1 MKERKTF
8 SNWLTTKYLLIIRN
22 EEDFAEKRNFQFT
35 YAKAIAIGFS
45 IFLVILAVT
54 IMMVN
59 TFLAR
64 WFDPRYSQ
72 KQLKKELIE
81 LTVKVDSLSLQN
93 ELKDNYITT
102 FKTML
107 TGGVESALSENDENP
122 ESTATP
128 KEVDIDYI
136 APVDEKLR
144 EEFEGEAF
152 DVSMV
157 AEADEESILDMYL
170 FKPIDGLVVEDYSPE
185 TEHYAVDIVAKKDE
199 PVKSVAAGT
208 VIMSSWTDDTGYVI
222 GIQHD
227 NDLISF
233 YKHNAV
239 LLKKVGDFVKA
250 GDIVGIVGNSGDL
263 TTGPHLHFELWHRG
277 NTINPKNYIS
287 L

>member
-8 SNWLTTKYLLIIRN
+8 TNWLTTKYLLIIRN
-22 EEDFAEKRNFQFT
+22 EEDFAEKRNYQFT
-35 YAKAIAIGFS
+35 YAKGMAIGFS
-45 IFLVILAVT
+45 LFLVVLALS
-54 IMMVN
+54 IFMVN

-72 KQLKKELIE
+72 KQMKKELIE
-81 LTVKVDSLSLQN
+81 LTVKVDSLALQN
-93 ELKDNYITT
+93 DLKDNYITS

-107 TGGVESALSENDENP
+107 TGGVESALNTSSEET
-122 ESTATP
+122 STEVEA
-128 KEVDIDYI
+128 KNVDIDYVSPI
-136 APVDEKLR
+136 DAKLR
-144 EEFEGEAF
+144 KEFEGEAF
-152 DVSMV
+152 DVDMV
-157 AEADEESILDMYL
+157 AEGDYESMIDMYL

-185 TEHYAVDIVAKKDE
+185 DEHYAVDIVAKEDE

-222 GIQHD
+222 GVQHE

-239 LLKKVGDFVKA
+239 LLKKVGDFVQA
-250 GDIVGIVGNSGDL
+250 GDIIGIVGNSGDL
-263 TTGPHLHFELWHRG
+263 TTGPHLHFELWHKG
-277 NTINPKNYIS
+277 NPINPKNYIS